1 MSDYQDIKYSSA
13 KDGKNLLQ
21 TLVSSVTGLCADV
34 FLFWLDSS
42 TLFFKRLSMYNP
54 TYRLI

>member
-34 FLFWLDSS
+34 FLFWLGQQHSVFQETFNVQS
-42 TLFFKRLSMYNP
+42 YRLS
-54 TYRLI
+54 